1 METRANTT
9 LIGAFT
15 LAVLAAFGLFLWWFL
30 RAGESANR
38 ENYRIVFSGPVGG
51 LRTGANVF
59 FNGIRKGE
67 VRHLEIDPADPRKV
81 VAIVAIQQ
89 GTPVSTA
96 TRAALNVQ
104 LLSGIASVSLTN
116 APGPAQPLPRV
127 AGGPPPQIGPDVPGG
142 QDLLAG
148 AQETMNTLNGLVR
161 RLDDVLASGQ
171 DPFRRS
177 LENIEKFTAALGD
190 NADNVRDILT
200 QTGEAA
206 RQIGALAQRLDRV
219 ATQVETMM
227 EGATPGRITS
237 ILRNVDE
244 LTAGLNAQRD
254 SFAELLR
261 EARQAASSLSQTL
274 GSVNETVTAFDVQRL
289 NRAIANAE
297 QVTAQVQSMM
307 EGATPGRVTSI
318 LRNIDELSA
327 GLNAQNQNFADLL
340 RDARQAANSLTQTL
354 GSVNETVTTFDVR
367 ALNRTIANADRVVTA
382 LDSERI
388 SRSMANIDRFTQA
401 LGDNAASVDQL
412 LRNAGEVS
420 VKLNAMA
427 DRIDNLLKSFSGD
440 GQTNMF
446 AEFTQTA
453 RSIRTLAE
461 RLDTRTAQLTTSIS
475 GFTDRTIRDIQSLSA
490 DGRRTL
496 TELERTLRSLER
508 NPQRFIFGGSG
519 VPEFNRR

>member
-81 VAIVAIQQ
+81 VAIVAMQQ

-116 APGPAQPLPRV
+116 GPGPAEPLPRA
-127 AGGPPPQIGPDVPGG
+127 AGGLPPQIGPDVPGG

-161 RLDDVLASGQ
+161 RLDEVLANGQ

-190 NADNVRDILT
+190 NAGNVRDILT

-227 EGATPGRITS
+227 EGATPGRISS

-261 EARQAASSLSQTL
+261 DARQAASSLSQTL
-274 GSVNETVTAFDVQRL
+274 GSVNEA
-289 NRAIANAE
+289 
-297 QVTAQVQSMM
+297 
-307 EGATPGRVTSI
+307 
-318 LRNIDELSA
+318 
-327 GLNAQNQNFADLL
+327 
-340 RDARQAANSLTQTL
+340 
-354 GSVNETVTTFDVR
+354 VTTFDVR
-367 ALNRTIANADRVVTA
+367 TLNRAIANADRVVTA

-401 LGDNAASVDQL
+401 LGDNATSVDQL

-420 VKLNAMA
+420 GKLNAMA
-427 DRIDNLLKSFSGD
+427 DRIDNLIKSFSGE
-440 GQTNMF
+440 GQNNMF

-453 RSIRTLAE
+453 RAVRTLAE
-461 RLDTRTAQLTTSIS
+461 RLDTRTAQLSNSIS

-496 TELERTLRSLER
+496 SELERTLRSLER